1 MSGRDCEAD
10 GTDVHKVHPNTRIHS
25 HSTHRYKFV
34 AVGTVCGVGDDYT
47 DPTNYKLVKLPKITH
62 KKFIRR
68 SGETSFNRWF
78 RDATKSREGVQDALA
93 KMSANPLHVVSS
105 LEDFESALFDVHL
118 NEDIVSKVSDFHNS
132 RKFAQKRAILRSR
145 QEQARSL

>member
-47 DPTNYKLVKLPKITH
+47 DPTNYKLVKLPKINQD
-62 KKFIRR
+62 RR
-68 SGETSFNRWF
+68 IDMPTLGLTTIENASLAGLAGIAFAGEETQLI
-78 RDATKSREGVQDALA
+78 DADAC
-93 KMSANPLHVVSS
+93 
-105 LEDFESALFDVHL
+105 
-118 NEDIVSKVSDFHNS
+118 I
-132 RKFAQKRAILRSR
+132 KRADELGMF
-145 QEQARSL
+145 LKGLKP

>member
-1 MSGRDCEAD
+1 M
-10 GTDVHKVHPNTRIHS
+10 
-25 HSTHRYKFV
+25 
-34 AVGTVCGVGDDYT
+34 
-47 DPTNYKLVKLPKITH
+47 KLPKLTH

-93 KMSANPLHVVSS
+93 KMSKNPLYVASS
-105 LEDFESALFDVHL
+105 LEDFESSLFDVHL
-118 NEDIVSKVSDFHNS
+118 NEDIVSKLSDFYNS

-145 QEQARSL
+145 QEQASSL